1 MTSSSRS
8 TQGPSGTSARQAYV
22 WVWLPG
28 EVEPVVAGV
37 VVATEQ
43 RLGGEEV
50 LLFSYGR
57 SYLSRPD
64 AISLWTPELPLID
77 GTIDPRQPVPNGD
90 PLPFA
95 SCLRDAAPDAWGRR
109 VINLRRGFD
118 AGGRVDELTYLL
130 SSGSNRIGALDF
142 QFRSD
147 VYESRDEVA
156 TLEQLM
162 NLAELVEAGEPI
174 PDSLAAAAQHG
185 TSIGGAR
192 PKALLSDGD
201 RQLIAKFASSDD
213 VRPVVKAEAFTMLLA
228 GRVGLSVASVEFRR
242 VNGRDVVL
250 VERFDRLRRTDG
262 QFERNGMVSM
272 LTVLGL
278 NAAGS
283 WGASYADIA
292 QQIRAGAWLDVP
304 STLTEMYSRLVF
316 NILVGNND
324 DHLRNHAAF
333 WDGRALR
340 LTPAYDLVPQVR
352 NTSSSSQAIAITRD
366 GQRASQLRLA
376 RAVAPE
382 FLLDQ
387 DEADEIIDRLRSGIV
402 DYWDECADLA
412 HLTGAER
419 RSLREREILNPY
431 VDFNEA

>member
-147 VYESRDEVA
+147 VYESRNEVA

-162 NLAELVEAGEPI
+162 NLSLIHISEP
-174 PDSLAAAAQHG
+174 
-185 TSIGGAR
+185 TR
-192 PKALLSDGD
+192 P
-201 RQLIAKFASSDD
+201 
-213 VRPVVKAEAFTMLLA
+213 
-228 GRVGLSVASVEFRR
+228 
-242 VNGRDVVL
+242 
-250 VERFDRLRRTDG
+250 
-262 QFERNGMVSM
+262 
-272 LTVLGL
+272 
-278 NAAGS
+278 
-283 WGASYADIA
+283 Y
-292 QQIRAGAWLDVP
+292 
-304 STLTEMYSRLVF
+304 
-316 NILVGNND
+316 
-324 DHLRNHAAF
+324 
-333 WDGRALR
+333 
-340 LTPAYDLVPQVR
+340 
-352 NTSSSSQAIAITRD
+352 
-366 GQRASQLRLA
+366 
-376 RAVAPE
+376 
-382 FLLDQ
+382 
-387 DEADEIIDRLRSGIV
+387 
-402 DYWDECADLA
+402 
-412 HLTGAER
+412 
-419 RSLREREILNPY
+419 
-431 VDFNEA
+431 

>member
-8 TQGPSGTSARQAYV
+8 TRGPSGTSARQAYV

-77 GTIDPRQPVPNGD
+77 GTIDPRQPVPN
-90 PLPFA
+90 
-95 SCLRDAAPDAWGRR
+95 AAPDAWGRR

-147 VYESRDEVA
+147 VYESRNEVA

-201 RQLIAKFASSDD
+201 RQ
-213 VRPVVKAEAFTMLLA
+213 
-228 GRVGLSVASVEFRR
+228 
-242 VNGRDVVL
+242 
-250 VERFDRLRRTDG
+250 
-262 QFERNGMVSM
+262 
-272 LTVLGL
+272 
-278 NAAGS
+278 
-283 WGASYADIA
+283 W
-292 QQIRAGAWLDVP
+292 
-304 STLTEMYSRLVF
+304 
-316 NILVGNND
+316 
-324 DHLRNHAAF
+324 
-333 WDGRALR
+333 
-340 LTPAYDLVPQVR
+340 
-352 NTSSSSQAIAITRD
+352 
-366 GQRASQLRLA
+366 
-376 RAVAPE
+376 
-382 FLLDQ
+382 
-387 DEADEIIDRLRSGIV
+387 
-402 DYWDECADLA
+402 
-412 HLTGAER
+412 
-419 RSLREREILNPY
+419 
-431 VDFNEA
+431 